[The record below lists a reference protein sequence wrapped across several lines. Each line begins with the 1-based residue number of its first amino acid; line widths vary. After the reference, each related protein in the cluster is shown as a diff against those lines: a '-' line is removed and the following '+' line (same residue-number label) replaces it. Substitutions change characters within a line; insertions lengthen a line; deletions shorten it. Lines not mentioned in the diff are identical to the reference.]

1 MFYGQNGLKK
11 KHLNFKKWYDF
22 EKSQNWPFS
31 KGCSEAKSSKKG
43 WTLNSENHKKMN
55 VNTRKRFSM
64 GKWLKKIKYSQGDTI
79 LKIGK
84 ISHFAKAT
92 ASQNG

>member
-1 MFYGQNGLKK
+1 MGKTALKK

-43 WTLNSENHKKMN
+43 WTLNSENHTKNECQYPQEIFYGKMA
-55 VNTRKRFSM
+55 K
-64 GKWLKKIKYSQGDTI
+64 KKIKYSQGDTI

-92 ASQNG
+92 ESQNG